1 MAKRKQK
8 PSSVRHTRSNQLARQ
23 SKPAA
28 AAPDEK
34 TATRIEAIVHP
45 ATLNQVH
52 YFHELG
58 LRERTLN
65 LPVMVA
71 LVLSLVWRQFGSVSE
86 GLRVLKTEG
95 LLWAKPVQVS
105 QQAISERLRT
115 LPADLF
121 ERLFNEVLPQMQ
133 ARWQGRSRPLP
144 AELKWAL
151 QHYQRVWTA
160 DGSTLDALLRRVGLH
175 QALAKYPLAGKMMGL
190 LDIVSRLPQQVWY
203 DEDSQA
209 NDQRFW
215 SRIVAAVPAET
226 LLLLD
231 AGFTNYPYYAQ
242 LITHQVTFIT
252 RAKRN
257 IAYQLQAVFQRSA
270 KVHDYLVTVT
280 LEKGETLTLRLVEV
294 SYQGQWYRYLTS
306 ELDPQRLP
314 VIYVVALYWQR
325 WRIEDAFK
333 IIKRLLGLAYFWVSS
348 ENGITRQ
355 LWATWLMYTLLVD
368 LADEVAETL
377 TVPLADIS
385 LEMIHRSLYFVTQA
399 VHRGETDD
407 PVAYL
412 AAHTKLF
419 GLIKRQRSPSVLAR
433 LNLTISDDP

>member
-8 PSSVRHTRSNQLARQ
+8 PSSVRHTRSNQLTRQ
-23 SKPAA
+23 SKPAC
-28 AAPDEK
+28 AAPDEV
-34 TATRIEAIVHP
+34 TAARIEEIVHP

-52 YFHELG
+52 YFHQLG
-58 LRERTLN
+58 LRERILN

-95 LLWAKPVQVS
+95 LLWAKPVKVS

-115 LPADLF
+115 LPAELF

-133 ARWQGRSRPLP
+133 ARWPQRSRPLP
-144 AELKWAL
+144 PEFKWAL

-175 QALAKYPLAGKMMGL
+175 RELEKYPLAGKMMGL

-231 AGFTNYPYYAQ
+231 AGFTNYTYYAQ
-242 LITHQVTFIT
+242 LIANQVTFIT
-252 RAKRN
+252 RAKSN
-257 IAYQLQAVFQRSA
+257 ISYQIQQVFHLSA
-270 KVHDYLVTVT
+270 RVHDYLVTVT
-280 LEKGETLTLRLVEV
+280 LDKGETLTLRLIEV
-294 SYQGQWYRYLTS
+294 CYQGQWYRYLSS

-333 IIKRLLGLAYFWVSS
+333 LIKRLLGLAYFWVSS
-348 ENGITRQ
+348 ENGITLQ
-355 LWATWLMYTLLVD
+355 LWATWLMYALLVD

-385 LEMIHRSLYFVTQA
+385 LEMIYRSLYFVTQA

-412 AAHTKLF
+412 AANAKLF
-419 GLIKRQRSPSVLAR
+419 GLIKRKRSPSALAR